1 MANSILI
8 IGPSGSGKSSG
19 MRNLNHKE
27 TFCLSVLDK
36 PLPFKGY
43 RKHYKPIKNWDD
55 NEGNYYAT
63 DDWQRIIKC
72 IRMVNEKR
80 PEIKVLVL
88 DDMQYVLASEFMRRS
103 AENGY
108 AKYSELA
115 NHYWQIINAAQS
127 CRDDL
132 VTIFISHNEV
142 DNNGVSKIKT
152 IGKLLDE
159 KITIEGMF
167 STVLESRSTDDGYF
181 FVTQNDGMSTCK
193 SPFQMFDSKLID
205 NDLNFVIEKMNEYYN
220 GENE

>member
-1 MANSILI
+1 LGIFYLQQTGLRELLFQPLSINTIYGRGIFNPQRENMKTLILI
-8 IGPSGSGKSSG
+8 VAYQAE
-19 MRNLNHKE
+19 NHIQ
-27 TFCLSVLDK
+27 SVLS
-36 PLPFKGY
+36 
-43 RKHYKPIKNWDD
+43 
-55 NEGNYYAT
+55 
-63 DDWQRIIKC
+63 RIPWS
-72 IRMVNEKR
+72 RLQGHG
-80 PEIKVLVL
+80 KVLVL

-220 GENE
+220 GETE